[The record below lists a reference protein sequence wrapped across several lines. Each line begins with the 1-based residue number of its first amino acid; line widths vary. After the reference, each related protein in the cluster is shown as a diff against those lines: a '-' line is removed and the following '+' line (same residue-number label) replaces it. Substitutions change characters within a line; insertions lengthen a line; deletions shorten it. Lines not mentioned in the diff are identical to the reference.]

1 MFVGWTRKSCSR
13 ECGGNKA
20 SCKVNASEA
29 RTERRHSSPTAECFC
44 RGDWNRSKSRGQKKT
59 KKKSRLTVDDIP
71 TTTDVPR
78 NQCRYTNRNQPNIS
92 PLSKNKKWYSINK
105 FFCGT
110 RTTPADLCDRLEP
123 SFFAGIVFPTAMTTT
138 TESPLWDAILFFHN

>member
-1 MFVGWTRKSCSR
+1 VRQGQSEGILLPQPNVSVVET
-13 ECGGNKA
+13 GTGA
-20 SCKVNASEA
+20 SQEDK
-29 RTERRHSSPTAECFC
+29 
-44 RGDWNRSKSRGQKKT
+44 KKT

-110 RTTPADLCDRLEP
+110 RTTPADLCHRLEP